1 MDTQL
6 GASHH
11 CLVMG
16 AEWGASDLN
25 HLYWDRVA
33 RDHFQLSSVA
43 STAPQRRTRRQVSTN
58 NITKEELY
66 PLALSWILPD

>member
-16 AEWGASDLN
+16 DEWGASDLN
-25 HLYWDRVA
+25 LLYWDRVA
-33 RDHFQLSSVA
+33 RDHFQLPSAA
-43 STAPQRRTRRQVSTN
+43 SMAPRRRTRRQVSTN
-58 NITKEELY
+58 KITQKN
-66 PLALSWILPD
+66 STR